1 MAPEA
6 GEAIGANNDDVRR
19 ASYDQLIDWSQ
30 VALPQRTVEERIRIR
45 QGRIILTHIMR
56 PILKI

>member
-6 GEAIGANNDDVRR
+6 GEAIGANDDDVRR

-45 QGRIILTHIMR
+45 QGRIIL
-56 PILKI
+56 